1 MPPGAPPGEPSA
13 VSEEPLEP
21 AALISKVDPA
31 YPASARSA
39 GVEGT
44 VVLDAEISETGEV
57 TSVTV
62 VRGLPMGVSESAV
75 AAVQRWR
82 YRPAPNGTRVS
93 QGRPD
98 PFPWAGKAF
107 QRP

>member
-1 MPPGAPPGEPSA
+1 
-13 VSEEPLEP
+13 
-21 AALISKVDPA
+21 VDPA

-82 YRPAPNGTRVS
+82 YRPARGRMGPVS
-93 QGRPD
+93 SHKTVRIQFTLG
-98 PFPWAGKAF
+98 G
-107 QRP
+107 